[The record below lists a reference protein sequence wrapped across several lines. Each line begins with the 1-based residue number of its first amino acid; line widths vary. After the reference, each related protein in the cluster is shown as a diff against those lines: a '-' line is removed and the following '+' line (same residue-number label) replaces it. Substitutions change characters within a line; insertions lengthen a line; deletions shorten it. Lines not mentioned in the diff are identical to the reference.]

1 MLHLQDQNKTQSY
14 LTNQT
19 NNKSIYINIRDI
31 MNGYVKLGVE
41 IIIGVILLL
50 LFDDTIFNVA
60 YNNMITH
67 FLFFLIYYAIFQI
80 FWHVLIECYIYFKK
94 RK

>member
-80 FWHVLIECYIYFKK
+80 FWYVLIESYIYFKK